1 MFKRLWSWLNER
13 WPASAVIRGGLAE
26 DIPGGP
32 SYFYSFGSSVLFVFV
47 LQAFTGVFQLFY
59 YVPTVD
65 HAYVSLSFLRLE
77 VPFGWLIHNLHFWG
91 ATAMV
96 VLVVVHMTRVYLW
109 GAYKKPREMTW
120 LLGVILFL
128 LTMSLMFTG
137 SPLPWDE
144 KGYWATEVGTSIAGT
159 VPLVGGFVKNVLRG
173 TESMGQLT
181 ISRFFVLHAVLLSGL
196 AAVFILLHIVAV
208 RKAGSAG
215 PWDESKRVPHGPF
228 WPDQVHKDLVTA
240 LVVFFVLM
248 ALAAFVPPAFT
259 GPADPLD
266 AFYVPKAEWSFLFL
280 YQALKYFPGPLE
292 AVGTVGVPLVLI
304 LLLVSVPFIDRR
316 PERNPAKRP
325 LALGLYFAI
334 LAGIVALSI
343 AGTSSRPGAASGPA
357 SPGRMAVDEAKLYFS
372 LGCSG
377 CHSINGVGG
386 KMGPDLAMVKARN
399 RSPEW
404 IAEQIRNPGSHDPK
418 TSMPAFGKLSRAQAL
433 GLADYLLSLSTGKGG
448 APASPTGRETAEPGA
463 SGDLSAGA
471 PPAVDRSPE
480 TAETPAP
487 NFVGNA
493 GHGGLLFGQ
502 FCQRCHGLLGK
513 GGIPNPGSDD
523 GTVPPLNPIDRELFD
538 AVPRKF
544 AVKIDP
550 FIQHGSTPPGPR
562 PTLRMPAFGDAN
574 TLTQEQISN
583 LEAYILGLNNVSR
596 AEASHP
602 GLAPATLFGL
612 VAAVF
617 IVGCLGLGAGWM
629 ARKSRDKKRT
639 P

>member
-26 DIPGGP
+26 EIPGGP
-32 SYFYSFGSSVLFVFV
+32 SYFYSLGSSVLFVFV
-47 LQAFTGVFQLFY
+47 LQAVTGVFQLFY

-65 HAYVSLSFLRLE
+65 HAYASLSFLRLE

-120 LLGVILFL
+120 LLGVVLFL

-173 TESMGQLT
+173 AESMGQLT
-181 ISRFFVLHAVLLSGL
+181 ISRFFVLHAALLSGL

-215 PWDESKRVPHGPF
+215 PWDAPKRMSRGPF
-228 WPDQVHKDLVTA
+228 WPDQVHRDLVMA

-248 ALAAFVPPAFT
+248 GLAAFVPPAFT

-266 AFYVPKAEWSFLFL
+266 AFYVPKAEWNFLFL
-280 YQALKYFPGPLE
+280 YQALKYFPGQLE
-292 AVGTVGVPLVLI
+292 VVGTVGVPLVLI
-304 LLLVSVPFIDRR
+304 LLLISVPFIDRR

-334 LAGIVALSI
+334 LAAIVALSI
-343 AGTSSRPGAASGPA
+343 AGTSSRPGAASGPV
-357 SPGRMAVDEAKLYFS
+357 SPGRTAVDEAKLYSS

-386 KMGPDLAMVKARN
+386 KMGPDLAMVSARN
-399 RSPEW
+399 RSREW
-404 IAEQIRNPGSHDPK
+404 ITEQIRNPGSHNPK
-418 TSMPAFGKLSRAQAL
+418 TGMPAFGDLSPAQAL
-433 GLADYLLSLSTGKGG
+433 GLADYLLSLSPAKG
-448 APASPTGRETAEPGA
+448 AVPASPTGRDPAGPGA
-463 SGDLSAGA
+463 SGDLSAGT
-471 PPAVDRSPE
+471 PPAVERSPG
-480 TAETPAP
+480 TAEPPAP

-502 FCQRCHGLLGK
+502 FCQRCHGTRGE
-513 GGIPNPGSDD
+513 GGVRNPGSED

-538 AVPRKF
+538 AVPREF

-562 PTLRMPAFGDAN
+562 PTLRMPAFGDTN

-583 LEAYILGLNNVSR
+583 LEAYVLGLNNVNR

-617 IVGCLGLGAGWM
+617 IVGCFGLGAVWM
-629 ARKSRDKKRT
+629 GRKSRGKKRT

>member
-13 WPASAVIRGGLAE
+13 WPASTVIRGLLAE
-26 DIPGGP
+26 EIPGDP
-32 SYFYSFGSSVLFVFV
+32 SYFYSIGSSLLFVFV
-47 LQAFTGVFQLFY
+47 LQAVTGLFQLFY

-77 VPFGWLIHNLHFWG
+77 VPFGWLFHNLHFWG

-96 VLVVVHMTRVYLW
+96 VLVVVHMMRVYLW

-173 TESMGQLT
+173 GESMGQLT

-215 PWDESKRVPHGPF
+215 PWDVAKRGSRGSF
-228 WPDQVHKDLVTA
+228 WPDQVHKDLVMA
-240 LVVFFVLM
+240 LVVFFALM

-266 AFYVPKAEWSFLFL
+266 AFYVPKPEWNFLFL

-292 AVGTVGVPLVLI
+292 AVGTVGLPLVGI

-334 LAGIVALSI
+334 LAGIVALSVT
-343 AGTSSRPGAASGPA
+343 GTSNPA
-357 SPGRMAVDEAKLYFS
+357 SRMAVDEAKLYSS

-386 KMGPDLAMVKARN
+386 KMGPDLALVRARN
-399 RSPEW
+399 RSREW
-404 IAEQIRNPGSHDPK
+404 ITEQIRNPGSHNPK
-418 TSMPAFGKLSRAQAL
+418 TIMPAFGKLSRAQAL
-433 GLADYLLSLSTGKGG
+433 GLADYLLSLSTGRGA
-448 APASPTGRETAEPGA
+448 APASPTGRDPVEPGT
-463 SGDLSAGA
+463 SGDLSAGT
-471 PPAVDRSPE
+471 PPAIDGSPK
-480 TAETPAP
+480 TAEPQAP

-502 FCQRCHGLLGK
+502 FCQRCHGPRGN
-513 GGIPNPGSDD
+513 GGIPNPGSED

-550 FIQHGSTPPGPR
+550 YIQHGSTPPGPR
-562 PTLRMPAFGDAN
+562 PTLQMPAFGDTN
-574 TLTQEQISN
+574 TLTQQQISN
-583 LEAYILGLNNVSR
+583 LEAYVLSLNNVSR

-602 GLAPATLFGL
+602 GLAPATLFVL

-617 IVGCLGLGAGWM
+617 IVGCFGLGAVWM
-629 ARKSRDKKRT
+629 RRKRRDKKGT